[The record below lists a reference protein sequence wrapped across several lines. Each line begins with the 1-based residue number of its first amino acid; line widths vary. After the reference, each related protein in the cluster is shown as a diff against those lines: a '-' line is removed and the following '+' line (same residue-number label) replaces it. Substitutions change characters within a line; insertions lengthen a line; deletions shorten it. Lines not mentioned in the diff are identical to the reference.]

1 MRFKIFLLP
10 AVLLS
15 IFAVALTLDTN
26 PELDAYRLNSPEA
39 TFITDLRKVDVYP
52 LYVANYTGDYRLPD
66 YLASGIRPDLS
77 SVSCTC
83 FYTGASGLFG
93 RNFDF
98 PANPALLLYTQ
109 PSDDYRSVSMVDLG
123 YFGFSMEHLPEKSSI
138 NDFLEAPYM
147 PFDGMNEKGLIVGM
161 AAVPYGEG
169 TEDPDLV
176 DIGEIAAIRLML
188 DYAADVEEALELLRG
203 YNVMMLEPP
212 VHYLIADAS
221 GDSVIVEFIG
231 GEMHVI
237 NGESYQ
243 LVTNFIVTGSNAPYA
258 SGCMRYDAV
267 YRGLVASD
275 GFIDSVEAMNLLHAS
290 SQDSTIW
297 STVYD
302 QARGEVN
309 VAMGRDYLN
318 VHTFTLK
325 MTSEP

>member
-1 MRFKIFLLP
+1 M
-10 AVLLS
+10 LS
-15 IFAVALTLDTN
+15 ILAVTLTLDTN
-26 PELDAYRLNSPEA
+26 PEMDAYRLNSPEA
-39 TFITDLRKVDVYP
+39 MFLTDLRKVDDYP

-77 SVSCTC
+77 SASCTC

-109 PSDDYRSVSMVDLG
+109 PLGGYRSVSMVDLG
-123 YFGFSMEHLPEKSSI
+123 YFGYSMEHLPETGSTL
-138 NDFLEAPYM
+138 NLAEAPYM

-169 TEDPDLV
+169 TSVPGLV
-176 DIGEIAAIRLML
+176 DIDEIAAIRLML
-188 DYAADVEEALELLRG
+188 DCARDVEEALDLLRE

-212 VHYLIADAS
+212 VHYLLADAS
-221 GDSVIVEFIG
+221 GDSAVVEFID

-243 LVTNFIVTGSNAPYA
+243 LVTNFIVTGSNAPYHT
-258 SGCMRYDAV
+258 GCERYDAV

-275 GFIDSVEAMNLLHAS
+275 GFIDPVEAMSLLHAS

-309 VAMGRDYLN
+309 VAMGRDYLD

-325 MTSEP
+325 MSIEP